1 MRNDDKL
8 KSTTGTVE
16 HDVNRDPL
24 TGEPGSHPVGTGV
37 GAATGAATGAAIG
50 GAVGGPPGAL
60 LGAAIGGVAGG
71 FAGKGMAE
79 AVNPTEE
86 DALWRANYHTRPYAA
101 GRTYDDLSPAY
112 RYGWESRGRYADR
125 TFDQAAND
133 LERGWDNLKDKTKL
147 RWHEAK
153 DATRDAWD
161 RVENSATRTAG
172 PFNDNT
178 WRSGFSARPYAAGAN
193 YDDYSPAYRYGW
205 ESRNRY
211 QGRPF
216 EEVQNDL
223 ERGWDKAKGQSKLG
237 WEKAK
242 LAVRDA
248 WHGVERAL
256 PGDADHDGR

>member
-16 HDVNRDPL
+16 HDVNPDPL

-86 DALWRANYHTRPYAA
+86 DAFWRANYHNRPYAA

-112 RYGWESRGRYADR
+112 RYGWESRSRYGNKP
-125 TFDQAAND
+125 FDEVESD
-133 LERGWDNLKDKTKL
+133 LARGWD
-147 RWHEAK
+147 
-153 DATRDAWD
+153 
-161 RVENSATRTAG
+161 RV
-172 PFNDNT
+172 
-178 WRSGFSARPYAAGAN
+178 
-193 YDDYSPAYRYGW
+193 
-205 ESRNRY
+205 
-211 QGRPF
+211 
-216 EEVQNDL
+216 
-223 ERGWDKAKGQSKLG
+223 KGESKLG
-237 WEKAK
+237 WDQAK
-242 LAVRDA
+242 LAVKDA
-248 WHGVERAL
+248 WHRVEYAL
-256 PGDADHDGR
+256 PGDADNDGR